1 MWSPR
6 RRDGAGSWQTDFP
19 TELWLRAS
27 RGEKPSILVVCALD
41 PMQVPT
47 CANTYIFAV
56 QYQRRVNPVSGAVA
70 LGTLLAAVTLPVV
83 VWVVAR

>member
-6 RRDGAGSWQTDFP
+6 RRDGAGSRQTDFT

-27 RGEKPSILVVCALD
+27 RGEKPSIPVVCALD
-41 PMQVPT
+41 PLQVPT

-56 QYQRRVNPVSGAVA
+56 QRRVNPVSVA
-70 LGTLLAAVTLPVV
+70 AAPGTLLAAVTLPVV